1 MRCKEVVKVRGDA
14 RCKRSDSKA
23 PVLFFRAFDNPRSGV
38 ITSLACGGFLMSDRD
53 SGNSF
58 MWFLAGL
65 GFGALLGV
73 LYAPRSGRET
83 REAIKSTAQ
92 EGSEYLKNRG
102 REARETVS
110 QWVDRGKD
118 VVSQK
123 KEQLSAAIDATRQA
137 YREAAG
143 EGKKG
148 S

>member
-1 MRCKEVVKVRGDA
+1 
-14 RCKRSDSKA
+14 
-23 PVLFFRAFDNPRSGV
+23 
-38 ITSLACGGFLMSDRD
+38 MSDRD

-83 REAIKSTAQ
+83 REAIKNTAQ
-92 EGSEYLKNRG
+92 EGGEYLKNRG

-118 VVSQK
+118 MVNQK
-123 KEQLSAAIDATRQA
+123 KDQISAAIDATRQA
-137 YREAAG
+137 YREASC

>member
-1 MRCKEVVKVRGDA
+1 
-14 RCKRSDSKA
+14 
-23 PVLFFRAFDNPRSGV
+23 
-38 ITSLACGGFLMSDRD
+38 MSDRD

-65 GFGALLGV
+65 GFGALMGV

-83 REAIKSTAQ
+83 RDAIKNTAQ

-123 KEQLSAAIDATRQA
+123 KEQINAAIDATRQA

-143 EGKKG
+143 EPKKG

>member
-1 MRCKEVVKVRGDA
+1 
-14 RCKRSDSKA
+14 
-23 PVLFFRAFDNPRSGV
+23 
-38 ITSLACGGFLMSDRD
+38 MSDRD
-53 SGNSF
+53 NTNSF

-83 REAIKSTAQ
+83 REAIKNSAQ
-92 EGSEYLKNRG
+92 EGSEYLKTRG
-102 REARETVS
+102 REARDTMN

-118 VVSQK
+118 VVGQQK
-123 KEQLSAAIDATRQA
+123 DKISAAIDASRQA
-137 YREAAG
+137 YREAAD